1 MSLEAQIVDA
11 RRKADLFSRR
21 LDEARRLESEGDNFA
36 FEESTEG
43 YAPMWGESLGQG
55 SWELPLPVPVAH
67 SNEGGPSV
75 ASLELLVKA
84 QQRDLVKGDTDLRV
98 CIARSRT
105 LQQKA
110 DELERALQDK
120 EEQLRMI
127 TASSQHSSL
136 HERDSALHEAQMQA
150 LKSTEYARSLELR
163 LDVSE
168 ARCKELSRRLAV
180 AETRLRNSFDG
191 GSGGNLYGA
200 QFEDEFGPLRGSL
213 SGAGGMFIP
222 PGGLDHNNYN
232 NNNHSLLV
240 TSSIGSLSL
249 RQSSDLRPPVPSASE
264 PTVARNTASSTSTV
278 ATTSASATANQ
289 LPKKAKAKGVL
300 RSSSSRNNAAASS
313 STQISL
319 KASAAASGRP
329 SSAPAAGG
337 RAQVKTSPAR
347 APKASHRAIEPKK
360 VRSIKVVVPSS
371 SGAATNSSKKSS
383 STRQIERQSLNLSI
397 ESSEFQTVVVEAPKQ
412 KHKRHP

>member
-1 MSLEAQIVDA
+1 
-11 RRKADLFSRR
+11 
-21 LDEARRLESEGDNFA
+21 
-36 FEESTEG
+36 
-43 YAPMWGESLGQG
+43 
-55 SWELPLPVPVAH
+55 
-67 SNEGGPSV
+67 
-75 ASLELLVKA
+75 LELLVKA

-168 ARCKELSRRLAV
+168 ARCKELSHRLAV

-191 GSGGNLYGA
+191 GSGGSLYGA

-222 PGGLDHNNYN
+222 PGGLDHNSNSN

-264 PTVARNTASSTSTV
+264 PTVARNTASSTSAV
-278 ATTSASATANQ
+278 APTSASASATANQ
-289 LPKKAKAKGVL
+289 LPKKAKTKGVL

-347 APKASHRAIEPKK
+347 AKASHRAIEPKK

-371 SGAATNSSKKSS
+371 SGAPTNSSKKSS

-397 ESSEFQTVVVEAPKQ
+397 ESSEFQPVVVEATKQ
-412 KHKRHP
+412 KHKKHPWSPVYYPVDMFIP